1 MAQGLAW
8 HARRLGIACT
18 AVVPETAP
26 EAKLSAITRL
36 GADYL
41 KVPFNEWWQVMA
53 DHSHPAFPGRLF
65 VHPFADQAV
74 MAGNGT
80 IGLEILEDLPDA
92 DAVVVPYGGGGLSTG
107 IAAAVKPLRP
117 EAKVFAAEAE
127 TAAPLAASLAA
138 EAVFE
143 AMWPLVSRILDGSL
157 TVSVAD
163 SARAVRVL
171 VERNQVVAEGA
182 GAALVAAAA
191 AGLAGTGRVVAVV
204 SGGNIDP
211 AKLAAILTGTLP

>member
-1 MAQGLAW
+1 
-8 HARRLGIACT
+8 
-18 AVVPETAP
+18 
-26 EAKLSAITRL
+26 
-36 GADYL
+36 
-41 KVPFNEWWQVMA
+41 
-53 DHSHPAFPGRLF
+53 
-65 VHPFADQAV
+65 
-74 MAGNGT
+74 
-80 IGLEILEDLPDA
+80 
-92 DAVVVPYGGGGLSTG
+92 
-107 IAAAVKPLRP
+107 
-117 EAKVFAAEAE
+117 
-127 TAAPLAASLAA
+127 
-138 EAVFE
+138 
-143 AMWPLVSRILDGSL
+143 MWPLVSRILDGSL